1 MKKTIL
7 TSLLTVFTVVHF
19 VNAQRQVFK
28 EQIKKEIAFESS
40 GKQNT
45 LILNNIFGFVK
56 VEGYEG
62 NQIQLVVDKKIT
74 ADNITDL
81 ETGKKELLVKVLKK
95 GNKVVVYPSAPF
107 MKFDQDKFQYYCC
120 NQEYEEPAY
129 EHQTDFTLRV
139 PKNIKLDIST
149 VNDGELTIKNMRGDF
164 IKANNVNG
172 GISLINITGQTKV
185 HCINGEVKISYAD
198 NPKVSSKYYSLN
210 GDINVTYQ
218 NTLSADVSFKSMNG
232 ELFTDFDIQKQ
243 FNRTSK
249 SSENKKTKFK
259 YESKPVVQIGKGGID
274 YDFETLNGNVF
285 IKKI

>member
-1 MKKTIL
+1 MRKTIL
-7 TSLLTVFTVVHF
+7 VRLLAVFAVAHF
-19 VNAQRQVFK
+19 VNAQKKEFK
-28 EQIKKEIAFESS
+28 EQIKKEIAFESND
-40 GKQNT
+40 KQNT

-62 NQIQLVVDKKIT
+62 NQVQLVVDKKIT
-74 ADNITDL
+74 ANNSIDL
-81 ETGKKELLVKVLKK
+81 ETGKKELIIKVLEK
-95 GNKVVVYPSAPF
+95 GNKIVIYPSAPF

-120 NQEYEEPAY
+120 NQEYEAPPY
-129 EHQTDFTLRV
+129 EHQTDFILKV

-149 VNDGELTIKNMRGDF
+149 VNDGEVTVKNMRGDF

-172 GISLINITGQTKV
+172 GISLINVTGQTKV
-185 HCINGEVKISYAD
+185 HCINGKVEISYAD
-198 NPKVSSKYYSLN
+198 NPRNASKYYSLN

-218 NTLSADVSFKSMNG
+218 NSLSADVSFKSMNG
-232 ELFTDFDIQKQ
+232 ELFTDFDIEKQ
-243 FNRTSK
+243 FNRTNK
-249 SSENKKTKFK
+249 SSENSKTKFK

>member
-7 TSLLTVFTVVHF
+7 TSLLTAFIAVHF
-19 VNAQRQVFK
+19 VNAQEATFK
-28 EQIKKEIAFESS
+28 EQIKKEIAFESNS
-40 GKQNT
+40 KENT
-45 LILNNIFGFVK
+45 LILNNIFGSVK

-74 ADNITDL
+74 ADNTSDL
-81 ETGKKELLVKVLKK
+81 ETGKKELIIKVLER
-95 GNKVVVYPSAPF
+95 GNKIFIHPSAPY
-107 MKFDQDKFQYYCC
+107 MEFDEEGLRYNWC
-120 NQEYEEPAY
+120 NNYEEPAY
-129 EHQTDFTLRV
+129 KHQTDFTLKV

-149 VNDGELTIKNMRGDF
+149 VNDGEVTVKNMRGDF

-185 HCINGEVKISYAD
+185 HCINGEVEITYAD
-198 NPKVSSKYYSLN
+198 NPTNASKYYSLN

-218 NTLSADVSFKSMNG
+218 NALSADVSFKSMNG
-232 ELFTDFDIQKQ
+232 ELFTDFEIEKQ
-243 FNRTSK
+243 FNRTNK
-249 SSENKKTKFK
+249 SSKNNKAKFK

>member
-1 MKKTIL
+1 MRKIIL
-7 TSLLTVFTVVHF
+7 TSLLTVFIVVHF
-19 VNAQRQVFK
+19 VNAQKKEFK
-28 EQIKKEIAFESS
+28 EQIKKEIAFESN

-62 NQIQLVVDKKIT
+62 SQVQLIVDKKIT
-74 ADNITDL
+74 ADNSTDL
-81 ETGKKELLVKVLKK
+81 ETGKKELIIKVLEI
-95 GNKVVVYPSAPF
+95 GNKIVIYPSAPF

-120 NQEYEEPAY
+120 NQEYEAPPY

-139 PKNIKLDIST
+139 PDNIKLDIGT
-149 VNDGELTIKNMRGDF
+149 VNNGEVAVKNMRGNF

-172 GISLINITGQTKV
+172 GISLINVTGQTKV
-185 HCINGEVKISYAD
+185 HCINGEVEITYAD
-198 NPKVSSKYYSLN
+198 NPTSASKYYSLN
-210 GDINVTYQ
+210 GDINITYQ
-218 NTLSADVSFKSMNG
+218 NVLSADVSFKSMNG
-232 ELFTDFDIQKQ
+232 ELFTDFEIEKQ
-243 FNRTSK
+243 FNRTNK
-249 SSENKKTKFK
+249 SSKNNKAKFK